1 MSIKRGIVVSR
12 TSSAAR
18 NISISSTLP
27 IGLVVTSNITAGLYG
42 FDSAKDA
49 LENDVIKG
57 SNAGNLLKYL
67 KLGVDQFPAIV
78 PIVISVANIGADD
91 AETKT
96 NVINATNA
104 LKSAAGSVNLA
115 SAQNSAIGFK
125 PDIVAVA
132 DWARDDAD
140 INNAMVT
147 VCESIKARCFLSLD
161 ADSNGDAI
169 TKRDAEG
176 SERLT
181 VAKCDL
187 GMWNTELS
195 ATDTY
200 DSGVVLAF
208 LRAYVDSQNKI
219 GYSYSISN
227 RELPFS
233 SVKSPSEF
241 YAGALDETDPLTEK
255 QIMSFISYKGLRT
268 WEYSTCSADPIWQDA
283 RRVRIF
289 DLAAEAVIDGIFY
302 AVDKDI
308 GALTSA
314 KKTLR
319 AFMSSLV
326 GDEVMVG
333 FDVKLDLERTTPER
347 VDAGEFYFTIEAQ
360 EMPSPKLIHVT
371 FDKVNKYSDRVYKII
386 GDA

>member
-1 MSIKRGIVVSR
+1 MSIKRGIVVER

-27 IGLVVTSNITAGLYG
+27 IGLVVTSNIAARLYG

-67 KLGVDQFPAIV
+67 KLGIDQFPAIV

-104 LKSAAGSVNLA
+104 LKSAAGMTNLA

-140 INNAMVT
+140 INNTMVT

-161 ADSNGDAI
+161 ADSNGDTI
-169 TKRDAEG
+169 SKRDLEG

-187 GMWNTELS
+187 GMWNTELN
-195 ATDTY
+195 ATDMY
-200 DSGVVLAF
+200 DAGVVLAF

-233 SVKSPSEF
+233 SVENPSEF

-333 FDVKLDLERTTPER
+333 FDVKLDLVRTTPER
-347 VDAGEFYFTIEAQ
+347 VDDGEFYFTIEAQ
-360 EMPSPKLIHVT
+360 DMPSPKLIHVT